1 MAKKVYINVY
11 DKSEIVDYAGVLQ
24 EKFDYEIFSTGGTL
38 EHLRQNGIMA
48 IDIAD
53 LEIDERFGQK
63 DFLENFVRQNFD
75 MVIVNFCPASKTAA
89 ETDDVSSFADAINL
103 FDYSILRAAAKCYD
117 STICV
122 TSMDDFYTSINV
134 NIDERQKLA
143 LKAFQYLADYDN
155 DIAEKI
161 G

>member
-63 DFLENFVRQNFD
+63 DFLE
-75 MVIVNFCPASKTAA
+75 K
-89 ETDDVSSFADAINL
+89 
-103 FDYSILRAAAKCYD
+103 
-117 STICV
+117 
-122 TSMDDFYTSINV
+122 
-134 NIDERQKLA
+134 
-143 LKAFQYLADYDN
+143 
-155 DIAEKI
+155 
-161 G
+161 